1 MKTLEQIRRQLTEG
15 EFDFSHHAFKRAVER
30 NIGEREINEAGASA
44 VIVEDYPE
52 DKYGPTWL
60 VLGFT
65 GSGRPLHVQVSVS
78 DSPMVRIVTLYEP
91 SEDEWEDYMRRK

>member
-1 MKTLEQIRRQLTEG
+1 MKTLEEVRWQLMEG

-30 NIGEREINEAGASA
+30 DIGEREIREAGAGA
-44 VIVEDYPE
+44 VIVEEYPE

-65 GSGRPLHVQVSVS
+65 GLGRPLHIQVSVS
-78 DSPMVRIVTLYEP
+78 ESPKVRIVTLYEP
-91 SEDEWEDYMRRK
+91 SEDEWEDYMRRR